1 MKHLGGRQKYTD
13 ARRIFNSLLS
23 VSSGGETMSLILDIL
38 LHVLAL
44 LVGGNLHT
52 CSYPTGQ
59 TFTFVAEGK
68 DSSCPCPKH
77 ESESNNTKCIK
88 MTVITTNNTLA
99 SQNNKLKF
107 RRKNNDK

>member
-1 MKHLGGRQKYTD
+1 MR
-13 ARRIFNSLLS
+13 
-23 VSSGGETMSLILDIL
+23 LIVDVK

-44 LVGGNLHT
+44 LVGGNLHR

-68 DSSCPCPKH
+68 GSSCLCPKH

-88 MTVITTNNTLA
+88 MTFITTNNTLV
-99 SQNNKLKF
+99 SQNNLNLNLGEKIMINK
-107 RRKNNDK
+107 